1 LAASSVSTAEWAGWT
16 RSSITSSSIARTSA
30 GIVPGR
36 IKVRRGKTPPSFKVQ
51 YPTSAGLKCLY
62 TGTGTVQEVFLICK
76 DADAAKAMADRTG
89 DRRAM
94 IDRTVEILRRGGV
107 VAFPPKRC
115 TAWVPTATNA
125 RAVERVFQIKGRPST
140 NPLICHVADAGIAR
154 RYAASGRLRR
164 SRLPTRFW
172 PGPVTI
178 VLPKTEA
185 IVSTVTAGLD
195 TVGLRAP
202 NHPLALELLRAF
214 DGPLAG
220 PSANKSNHVSPTT
233 AGHVRDELGDD
244 VDLVLDGGPCSV
256 GIESTVLSL
265 AGDVPRI
272 LRPGAITREMIES
285 VIGMT
290 VEETGTV
297 AQTTKPQSSPGQFE
311 KHYAPRTPAY
321 RFEPRERHQ
330 IDLTDAAIIEPTL
343 DPQAYARQFYAR
355 LRLLDA
361 QQLRAIYIELPPDV
375 SEWHAVRDRILRATR
390 LLAEKPA

>member
-1 LAASSVSTAEWAGWT
+1 
-16 RSSITSSSIARTSA
+16 
-30 GIVPGR
+30 
-36 IKVRRGKTPPSFKVQ
+36 
-51 YPTSAGLKCLY
+51 
-62 TGTGTVQEVFLICK
+62 
-76 DADAAKAMADRTG
+76 
-89 DRRAM
+89 M

-107 VAFPPKRC
+107 VAFP
-115 TAWVPTATNA
+115 TETVYGLGADATNA

-154 RYAASGRLRR
+154 RYARVWPVAAQQIADA
-164 SRLPTRFW
+164 FW

-178 VLPKTEA
+178 VLPKSEA
-185 IVSTVTAGLD
+185 IVPTVTAGLD

-214 DGPLAG
+214 DGPVAG

-244 VDLVLDGGPCSV
+244 VDLILDGGPCSV

-285 VIGMT
+285 VMGMT
-290 VEETGTV
+290 VEETGAV
-297 AQTTKPQSSPGQFE
+297 AHTMEPQSSPGQFE

-321 RFEPRERHQ
+321 CFEPRERHQ

-375 SEWHAVRDRILRATR
+375 PQWHAVRDRILRATR
-390 LLAEKPA
+390 PLAEKPA